1 MGTIQTPKYD
11 NENVTLGYLKK
22 ILKETQSDNETST
35 DTQVQ
40 KNYSS
45 QPNPPYY
52 VNSLLLLDG
61 QIYRCKK
68 SRLQGSF
75 DISDWVLVVDE
86 TPYEDFITNVY
97 PLDKE
102 DLQEQID
109 NKVESYVSE
118 TDPALEWTTDLEKE
132 KHVGDYWR
140 KQEGNTYKTYT
151 YTKYFENPVRYSWV
165 EADVPSSVYDLID
178 SKKTIF
184 SSIPSKYNEDDL
196 WLIEEGLSEDLLPN
210 GCTYGDWVLA
220 TTNSDTYDK
229 THWTKS
235 NGNVDLSQ
243 IEEKFYTKEIVD
255 QKNEELWRET
265 TTEIEKSKNEI
276 ELNVSQTYATQEKVT
291 EVINE
296 QTKQGNSISENT
308 KKIGEIETTTTTLSE
323 TVSSLNI
330 GVGEITTKVS
340 ETEKIVE
347 EQNATIDNLEKTSL
361 KSITP
366 YYAVSDSNTV
376 VPTTGWQL
384 TMPTR
389 ASNEYIWRKDLLTYQ
404 DGSTEETN
412 PYVVTGDKGNDGAQ
426 GPQGEQGIQGEKGE
440 TGATGPQGPQ
450 GEKGDTGATGPQ
462 GPQGETGKD
471 GSNGSDGKSAYQIWL
486 DAGNTGTEQAFLE
499 SLKGEQGLQGLQG
512 PQGEQGI
519 QGPQGEKGDKG
530 DTGEQGPQGDTG
542 ATGEKGDS
550 GLTSYFH
557 IKYSSVANPTTA
569 SQMSETPSTYI
580 GTYVDYTQADS
591 TDPSK
596 YTWSRFQ
603 GIQGEQGLSGTN
615 GSDGKTSYLH
625 IKYSDDGGVTFTS
638 NNGETVGDYIGQ
650 YVDYTETDST
660 DPTKYKWSKIKGE
673 TGAQGEQG
681 PQGIQGE
688 KGETGAT
695 GPQGEKGET
704 GATGA
709 DGKDAAIQSATA
721 PEDTSQMWY
730 DTVNDEL
737 KRYNETAGEWQVV
750 NDYSKDIN
758 DLNNSINDVAN
769 DLNNTNQNLNN
780 NYSTKNEV
788 NELLESQKNEI
799 QKEYTTLVTQ
809 TKTQVETSII
819 EKITTNGV
827 TTLKNTL
834 VTINGQGIMVATNQD
849 LLNTLIT
856 NSSFKIRNGEFNL
869 VNITPNG
876 SEFKNTKLM
885 GVTNFDD
892 VVLYEEINHP
902 TFGIGLAHYH
912 LGVKQ

>member
-11 NENVTLGYLKK
+11 NETVTLGYLKK
-22 ILKETQSDNETST
+22 ILKETQSNEPTSES
-35 DTQVQ
+35 TQVQ

-45 QPNPPYY
+45 QPTPPYY
-52 VNSLLLLDG
+52 VDSLLLLDG

-86 TPYEDFITNVY
+86 KPYENFITNVY
-97 PLDKE
+97 PKDKE

-118 TDPALEWTTDLEKE
+118 TDPSLEWTTDLEKE

-184 SSIPSKYNEDDL
+184 SSIPSKYNKDDL

-243 IEEKFYTKEIVD
+243 IEEKFYTKEIAD

-276 ELNVSQTYATQEKVT
+276 ELKASQTYAKQETVT

-323 TVSSLNI
+323 TVSSLKI
-330 GVGEITTKVS
+330 GVGEISSKVS
-340 ETEKIVE
+340 ETEKTVE
-347 EQNATIDNLEKTSL
+347 EQN
-361 KSITP
+361 
-366 YYAVSDSNTV
+366 
-376 VPTTGWQL
+376 
-384 TMPTR
+384 
-389 ASNEYIWRKDLLTYQ
+389 
-404 DGSTEETN
+404 
-412 PYVVTGDKGNDGAQ
+412 
-426 GPQGEQGIQGEKGE
+426 
-440 TGATGPQGPQ
+440 
-450 GEKGDTGATGPQ
+450 
-462 GPQGETGKD
+462 
-471 GSNGSDGKSAYQIWL
+471 
-486 DAGNTGTEQAFLE
+486 
-499 SLKGEQGLQGLQG
+499 
-512 PQGEQGI
+512 
-519 QGPQGEKGDKG
+519 
-530 DTGEQGPQGDTG
+530 
-542 ATGEKGDS
+542 
-550 GLTSYFH
+550 
-557 IKYSSVANPTTA
+557 
-569 SQMSETPSTYI
+569 
-580 GTYVDYTQADS
+580 
-591 TDPSK
+591 
-596 YTWSRFQ
+596 
-603 GIQGEQGLSGTN
+603 
-615 GSDGKTSYLH
+615 
-625 IKYSDDGGVTFTS
+625 
-638 NNGETVGDYIGQ
+638 
-650 YVDYTETDST
+650 
-660 DPTKYKWSKIKGE
+660 
-673 TGAQGEQG
+673 
-681 PQGIQGE
+681 
-688 KGETGAT
+688 
-695 GPQGEKGET
+695 
-704 GATGA
+704 
-709 DGKDAAIQSATA
+709 
-721 PEDTSQMWY
+721 
-730 DTVNDEL
+730 VN
-737 KRYNETAGEWQVV
+737 
-750 NDYSKDIN
+750 IN
-758 DLNNSINDVAN
+758 DLNNSINDVVN
-769 DLNNTNQNLNN
+769 DLNTTNQNLNN

-788 NELLESQKNEI
+788 NELLESQKNEM

-834 VTINGQGIMVATNQD
+834 VTINGKGIMVATNQD

-856 NSSFKIRNGEFNL
+856 NKSFTIKNGNFSL
-869 VNITPNG
+869 VEITPDG
-876 SEFKNTKLM
+876 SKLKNTKLE
-885 GVTNFDD
+885 GRTNFDD
-892 VVLYEEINHP
+892 LMLYEKTIHP

-912 LGVKQ
+912 LGVE